1 MRYIITESQYRLL
14 TEENILSEGR
24 KEELVDKYTTKFK
37 EYPLPLQTVLNNNLI
52 VKTNYKYAD
61 FLLKELHPNSSE
73 EEITDALDVIQDF
86 DKYQKNF
93 DKKDINQYESLYELE
108 NVVKLYLASKG
119 EKADVEKIYEN
130 DRFLVVIPKNEEA
143 SCKYGA
149 NTRWCVTSKGSG
161 HFERYTAGKQ
171 LLYFIIDKK
180 NSTDFEFSKVAIH
193 IGTYGDIIYYD
204 SQDKNLTDKEIRI
217 LNYVIPDVIESI
229 KDDYDKKVSERTSSF
244 LDTVF
249 SEDVYDS
256 TNFRYPILGTD
267 KVLLLKLSG
276 FESETPGNATA
287 DLDIY
292 LYDKLD
298 KPTLIDKY
306 TLYIVYKQLSDM
318 TLGFNANLWGYD
330 DYITNFIDL
339 ELPGEE
345 ISYAPIQFEYNE
357 KETAEKLRQI
367 ILSEISERLVDKGV
381 DVKFIER
388 NKETS

>member
-1 MRYIITESQYRLL
+1 MKYILTESQYRSI
-14 TEENILSEGR
+14 ILSEGR
-24 KEELVDKYTTKFK
+24 KEELVDKYTNKFK
-37 EYPLPLQTVLNNNLI
+37 EYPSVITTVLNNDFI
-52 VKTNYKYAD
+52 KKTNYKYAD
-61 FLLKELHPNSSE
+61 FLLKELHPVSSN
-73 EEITDALDVIQDF
+73 EEIDEAIELIDNF
-86 DKYQKNF
+86 DKYQKNL
-93 DKKDINQYESLYELE
+93 DKKDINQYKSLDELE

-119 EKADVEKIYEN
+119 ESADVEKIYGEKD
-130 DRFLVVIPKNEEA
+130 DRFIVVIPKNEKACED
-143 SCKYGA
+143 YGA
-149 NTRWCVTSKGSG
+149 KTKWCVTSKGSG
-161 HFERYTAGKQ
+161 HFERYTSGKQ

-193 IGTYGDIIYYD
+193 IGTFGDIIYYD

-244 LDTVF
+244 LGNVF
-249 SEDVYDS
+249 SEDIYDS

-318 TLGFNANLWGYD
+318 TLGFNAKLWGYD

-345 ISYAPIQFEYNE
+345 ISYAPIQFEYTE

-381 DVKFIER
+381 DVKFIEKTQE
-388 NKETS
+388 NY